1 MTSPIS
7 AIGMG
12 LPVPSSFGIGDVAG
26 AAGVSGTPAAYGT
39 PAVGGDNGFAGILA
53 GTVDQLNG
61 VQANAD
67 VLAAQAATG
76 DLQDAHDYMIASTE
90 ARLATDTVVT
100 LKNSAV
106 TAFTEIMRMPI

>member
-1 MTSPIS
+1 MTSAIS

-12 LPVPSSFGIGDVAG
+12 IPIPSFPGVGDVAG
-26 AAGVSGTPAAYGT
+26 AAGVPGTAGASSTAPVA
-39 PAVGGDNGFAGILA
+39 GGGFADILA
-53 GTVDQLNG
+53 GTVDRLNG

-67 VLAAQAATG
+67 TLATQAATG

-90 ARLATDTVVT
+90 AKLATETVVT

-106 TAFTEIMRMPI
+106 AAFTEIMRMPV

>member
-1 MTSPIS
+1 MTSAIS

-12 LPVPSSFGIGDVAG
+12 IPIPGLSGATDVAG
-26 AAGVSGTPAAYGT
+26 AAGVSGTAGVRAPS
-39 PAVGGDNGFAGILA
+39 PVGGDNGFADILA

-67 VLAAQAATG
+67 ALATQAATG

-106 TAFTEIMRMPI
+106 SAFTEIMRMPL

>member
-1 MTSPIS
+1 MTSAIS

-12 LPVPSSFGIGDVAG
+12 IPIPSLPGATDVAG
-26 AAGVSGTPAAYGT
+26 AAGVSGTAGVSSTAP
-39 PAVGGDNGFAGILA
+39 VGDSGFADILA
-53 GTVDQLNG
+53 GAVDNLNG

-67 VLAAQAATG
+67 ALATQAATG

-90 ARLATDTVVT
+90 AKLATETVVT

-106 TAFTEIMRMPI
+106 AAFTEIMRMPV

>member
-1 MTSPIS
+1 MTSAIS
-7 AIGMG
+7 AIGLG
-12 LPVPSSFGIGDVAG
+12 LPIPSYSGLADVAG
-26 AAGVSGTPAAYGT
+26 AAGVSGAAAASST
-39 PAVGGDNGFAGILA
+39 PAVGGDNGFADILA
-53 GTVDQLNG
+53 GTVDRLNG

-67 VLAAQAATG
+67 GLAAQAATG

-106 TAFTEIMRMPI
+106 TAFAEIMRMPV

>member
-7 AIGMG
+7 GI
-12 LPVPSSFGIGDVAG
+12 SFAMPTAGIPGITD
-26 AAGVSGTPAAYGT
+26 AAGVSGIASASSTPS
-39 PAVGGDNGFAGILA
+39 VSGDGGFAAIL
-53 GTVDQLNG
+53 TSQVDNLNA
-61 VQANAD
+61 VQGSAD
-67 VLAAQAATG
+67 ALALQAATG

-106 TAFTEIMRMPI
+106 AAFTEIMRMPI

>member
-1 MTSPIS
+1 MTSAIS

-12 LPVPSSFGIGDVAG
+12 IPIPSSPGVSDIAG
-26 AAGVSGTPAAYGT
+26 AAGVGGTAGVSSTAPVADG
-39 PAVGGDNGFAGILA
+39 GFAAILA
-53 GTVDQLNG
+53 GTVDRLNG

-67 VLAAQAATG
+67 TLATQAATG

-90 ARLATDTVVT
+90 AKLATETVVT

-106 TAFTEIMRMPI
+106 AAFTEIMRMPV

>member
-1 MTSPIS
+1 MTSAIS

-12 LPVPSSFGIGDVAG
+12 IPIPSFSNVPDIAG
-26 AAGVSGTPAAYGT
+26 AAGVSGTAGVSSASP
-39 PAVGGDNGFAGILA
+39 VGDGGFADILA

-67 VLAAQAATG
+67 ALATQAATG

-90 ARLATDTVVT
+90 AKLATETVVS

-106 TAFTEIMRMPI
+106 AAFTEIMRMPV

>member
-1 MTSPIS
+1 MTS
-7 AIGMG
+7 AIGALSG
-12 LPVPSSFGIGDVAG
+12 FAVPNFSAVPD
-26 AAGVSGTPAAYGT
+26 AAAASATTGTSATAPVSGDG
-39 PAVGGDNGFAGILA
+39 GFASILA

-67 VLAAQAATG
+67 VLATQAATG

-106 TAFTEIMRMPI
+106 SAFTEIMRMPV